1 MAPAKKSTASKRKP
15 AKKGTRKSASKRKSA
30 TKRRSTTTRT
40 GACKTGY
47 ERDIFTGRCTRVPCY
62 DTEGKVVPGGRRGA
76 DGLCQ
81 LKRCGANS
89 ILNPLSG
96 KCAKMSS
103 RTGQMLLPYH
113 YDQQLE
119 SAQARANY
127 NPIPEGFAGGYA
139 GAYEAASAAKAAR
152 DDVREAEKIR
162 MQKLRFDSHKQA
174 HEAAV
179 FRQEQAQARSDM
191 AFTENRTRRL
201 NAAEKQLANIR
212 SETAPKVGGGL
223 IGNLFGGLAGWR

>member
-15 AKKGTRKSASKRKSA
+15 AKKVTRKSASKRKSA

-62 DTEGKVVPGGRRGA
+62 DTKGNVVPGGRRGA

-113 YDQQLE
+113 YDQQLA

-127 NPIPEGFAGGYA
+127 TPLPAGASRGYA
-139 GAYEAASAAKAAR
+139 GAYQAASAAKAER
-152 DDVREAEKIR
+152 DAAREAEKIR
-162 MQKLRFDSHKQA
+162 MQDLRAASHAQA
-174 HEAAV
+174 QSAAI
-179 FRQEQAQARSDM
+179 FRQEQAQERSNM
-191 AFTENRTRRL
+191 AFDESQRRRL
-201 NAAEKQLANIR
+201 NAAQKQLDNIR

-223 IGNLFGGLAGWR
+223 IGNFFGGLAGWR